1 MDLFL
6 TVCELTLPVIVLI
19 GLGVVCRARGIFDA
33 RAIDGLKRL
42 ISRYLM
48 PFTLFNSLAT
58 IELSGTV
65 AVLGVTCFCMC
76 CLSLLLGHATRGICR
91 EFSYHPYLC
100 SAYEIGML
108 GIALFPLLFGDTGL
122 GYLAS
127 MDIGACFFFFC
138 IYIPMLNSGK
148 GDGPKQT
155 LKNIF
160 SSPALLACS
169 AGIFCNLTGISRL
182 VFGSAI
188 GPVLDSIIS
197 MLTKSITPLILIVV
211 GYGFQLSRRLLP
223 SVLKT
228 CAMRFAISIP
238 VCLLALLALELFHI
252 RDEVVRFAVIF
263 VAALPAPFST
273 SVYAKDDLQQA
284 YMNTQM
290 SLYVIIT
297 ILVFAVLCAL
307 A

>member
-48 PFTLFNSLAT
+48 PFTLFNSLAK

-138 IYIPMLNSGK
+138 IYTPCSMAAKARAQNKRSKTSFPALHFWPASPESSAISREFPAWFSAL
-148 GDGPKQT
+148 P
-155 LKNIF
+155 LARCWIL
-160 SSPALLACS
+160 SSPC
-169 AGIFCNLTGISRL
+169 
-182 VFGSAI
+182 
-188 GPVLDSIIS
+188 
-197 MLTKSITPLILIVV
+197 
-211 GYGFQLSRRLLP
+211 
-223 SVLKT
+223 
-228 CAMRFAISIP
+228 
-238 VCLLALLALELFHI
+238 
-252 RDEVVRFAVIF
+252 
-263 VAALPAPFST
+263 
-273 SVYAKDDLQQA
+273 
-284 YMNTQM
+284 
-290 SLYVIIT
+290 
-297 ILVFAVLCAL
+297 
-307 A
+307 

>member
-1 MDLFL
+1 MELLL
-6 TVCELTLPVIVLI
+6 TVLELTLPVVALI
-19 GLGVVCRARGIFDA
+19 GLGMICRRYKIFDA
-33 RAIDGLKRL
+33 NGIGGLKKL

-48 PFTLFNSLAT
+48 PFTLFNSLAK

-65 AVLGVTCFCMC
+65 ALLGAVCFLMC
-76 CLSLLLGHATRGICR
+76 CLSLLLGHASKKVCR

-108 GIALFPLLFGDTGL
+108 GVALFPLLFGDTGL

-138 IYIPMLNSGK
+138 LYLPMLNGGK
-148 GDGPKQT
+148 GDGAAKT

-160 SSPALLACS
+160 SSPALLACL
-169 AGIFCNLTGISRL
+169 AGVLFNLTGLSRL
-182 VFGSAI
+182 IFSSAA
-188 GPVLDSIIS
+188 GPALNSIIS

-211 GYGFQLSRRLLP
+211 GYGFKLSRSLLP
-223 SVLKT
+223 AVLKT
-228 CAMRFAISIP
+228 SAMRLIISIP
-238 VCLLALLALELFHI
+238 VCALALLVLSLFGVT
-252 RDEVVRFAVIF
+252 DEIVRFAVIF

-273 SVYAKDDLQQA
+273 SVYAQDDLQQE

-290 SLYVIIT
+290 SVYVIVT

>member
-48 PFTLFNSLAT
+48 PFTLFNSLAK
-58 IELSGTV
+58 IEL
-65 AVLGVTCFCMC
+65 
-76 CLSLLLGHATRGICR
+76 
-91 EFSYHPYLC
+91 

-138 IYIPMLNSGK
+138 IYIPMLNGGK
-148 GDGPKQT
+148 GEGPKQT

-160 SSPALLACS
+160 SSPALLACI